1 MKRTTTTLAFLLAL
15 SALAW
20 IGCDYDW
27 VKNTT
32 TEPSSI
38 QLGINT
44 AGILPGELH
53 VTDTT
58 VVIGGQVEKGGVQ
71 FDLLTGGVVI
81 GTKFTDHLGTVIF
94 DGLTCGD
101 PYRIDQQVT
110 AEGRSDPYRAEWTVR
125 AADVCGG

>member
-1 MKRTTTTLAFLLAL
+1 MKRTTTILAFLLAV
-15 SALAW
+15 SALAGL
-20 IGCDYDW
+20 GCDAF
-27 VKNTT
+27 NSSP

-58 VVIGGQVEKGGVQ
+58 VVISGKVEKGGVQ
-71 FDLLTGGVVI
+71 LDLLTSGVVI
-81 GTKFTDHLGTVIF
+81 KSKFTDHLGTVIF

-101 PYRIDQQVT
+101 PYRIDQYVT
-110 AEGRSDPYRAEWTVR
+110 AEGRSDPYRAEWTVP
-125 AADVCGG
+125 AKDVCGG